1 MRLKHPLSF
10 FLLIVVITI
19 TSALSVSWGAI
30 PVTGLL
36 IDILLLITLR
46 LVALREGKARKGIR
60 I

>member
-46 LVALREGKARKGIR
+46 LVALREGKARKEMR